1 MKDEVEDIIKEDLE
15 DLKLFFDALFTD
27 FAIKLMSMV
36 CEATEKED
44 KEEREND

>member
-1 MKDEVEDIIKEDLE
+1 MEDEVENIIKEDLE

-36 CEATEKED
+36 LEKQEKEEGE
-44 KEEREND
+44 K